1 MQKGRPRRALLKG
14 TVMALGAAVAG
25 SLGGCLTSKLY
36 ESRAS
41 NEVYTE
47 TVSQFYLTA
56 DAKSFVIL
64 GKKYHYFV
72 MVDPEL
78 LKAIKSDLHGKMQ
91 AEFSQ
96 ILVNAWQ
103 NLEGELVLRIPG
115 LDQLDAQQID
125 AAQALGFVVARS
137 QNALLHRYAIRG
149 SRFESK
155 RDISAYPANALNS
168 TYTLNFSAYREKSKV
183 GQVLLTPVTL
193 TADGVLTILALP
205 LLPLAF
211 MGAQPFRVK

>member
-1 MQKGRPRRALLKG
+1 MQKGTPRRALLKG

-25 SLGGCLTSKLY
+25 SLGGCLTSRLY

-47 TVSQFYLTA
+47 TVSQFYITA
-56 DAKSFVIL
+56 DAKSFVIF
-64 GKKYHYFV
+64 GKQYHYFV

-168 TYTLNFSAYREKSKV
+168 TYTLYFSAYREKSKV

-205 LLPLAF
+205 LLPVAF
-211 MGAQPFRVK
+211 MAAQPFRVK

>member
-1 MQKGRPRRALLKG
+1 MQKGIPRRAVLKG
-14 TVMALGAAVAG
+14 SVMALGALVAG
-25 SLGGCLTSKLY
+25 SLGGCLTSQLY

-47 TVSQFYLTA
+47 TVSQFYITA
-56 DAKSFVIL
+56 DAQSFVIL

-72 MVDPEL
+72 IVDPEL

-96 ILVNAWQ
+96 ILVNAGQ
-103 NLEGELVLRIPG
+103 NLDGKLLLRIPG
-115 LDQLDAQQID
+115 LDQLDAQQIE
-125 AAQALGFVVARS
+125 AAKALGFVMARS

-149 SRFESK
+149 SRFKSK
-155 RDISAYPANALNS
+155 RDISAYQANPLNS

-205 LLPLAF
+205 LLPVAF
-211 MGAQPFRVK
+211 MAAQPFRVR

>member
-1 MQKGRPRRALLKG
+1 MQKGTPRRALLKG

-25 SLGGCLTSKLY
+25 SLGGCLTSRLY

-47 TVSQFYLTA
+47 TVSQFYITA

-64 GKKYHYFV
+64 GKQYHYFV

-78 LKAIKSDLHGKMQ
+78 LKTIKSDLHGKMQ

-168 TYTLNFSAYREKSKV
+168 TYILNFSAYREKSKV

>member
-1 MQKGRPRRALLKG
+1 MQKRTPRRALLKG

-25 SLGGCLTSKLY
+25 SLGGCLTSRLY

-47 TVSQFYLTA
+47 TVSQFYITA

-64 GKKYHYFV
+64 GKQYHYFV

-183 GQVLLTPVTL
+183 GQVLLTPVTV
-193 TADGVLTILALP
+193 TADGVLMILALP

>member
-1 MQKGRPRRALLKG
+1 MQKRTPRRALLKG

-25 SLGGCLTSKLY
+25 SLGGCLTSRLY

-47 TVSQFYLTA
+47 TVSQFYITA

-64 GKKYHYFV
+64 GKQYHYFV

-168 TYTLNFSAYREKSKV
+168 TYTLNFSAYREKSKI

>member
-1 MQKGRPRRALLKG
+1 MQKGTPRRALLKG

-25 SLGGCLTSKLY
+25 SLGGCLTSRLY

-47 TVSQFYLTA
+47 TVSQFYITA

-72 MVDPEL
+72 IVDPEL
-78 LKAIKSDLHGKMQ
+78 LQAIKSGLHGKMQ

-115 LDQLDAQQID
+115 LDQLDAHQID
-125 AAQALGFVVARS
+125 EAKALGFVAARS

-205 LLPLAF
+205 LLPVAF
-211 MGAQPFRVK
+211 MAAQPFRVK

>member
-1 MQKGRPRRALLKG
+1 MQKRTPRRALLKG

-25 SLGGCLTSKLY
+25 SLGGCLTSRLY

-47 TVSQFYLTA
+47 TVSQFYITA

-64 GKKYHYFV
+64 GKQYHYFV

-183 GQVLLTPVTL
+183 GQVLLTPVTV
-193 TADGVLTILALP
+193 TADGVLMILALP
-205 LLPLAF
+205 LLPVAF
-211 MGAQPFRVK
+211 MAAQPFRVK

>member
-1 MQKGRPRRALLKG
+1 MQKGTPRRALLKG
-14 TVMALGAAVAG
+14 TAMALGAAVAG
-25 SLGGCLTSKLY
+25 SLGGCLTSRLY
-36 ESRAS
+36 EGRAS

-47 TVSQFYLTA
+47 TVSQFYITA

-72 MVDPEL
+72 IVDPKL
-78 LKAIKSDLHGKMQ
+78 LQAIKSGLHGNMQ

-103 NLEGELVLRIPG
+103 NLEGELTLRIPG

-125 AAQALGFVVARS
+125 EAKALGFVAARS

-205 LLPLAF
+205 LLPVAF
-211 MGAQPFRVK
+211 MAAQPFRVK

>member
-1 MQKGRPRRALLKG
+1 MQKGTPRRALLKG

-25 SLGGCLTSKLY
+25 SLGGCLTSRLY

-47 TVSQFYLTA
+47 TVSQFYITA

-64 GKKYHYFV
+64 GKQYHYFV

-125 AAQALGFVVARS
+125 AAQTLGFVVARS

>member
-1 MQKGRPRRALLKG
+1 MQKGTPRRALLKG

-25 SLGGCLTSKLY
+25 SLGGCLTSRLY

-47 TVSQFYLTA
+47 TVSQFYITA

-64 GKKYHYFV
+64 GKQYHYFV

-168 TYTLNFSAYREKSKV
+168 TYILNFSAYREKSKV